1 MENHSLVA
9 RKTICY
15 FRCCCLFMISFCDLL
30 YSGIRDCALLRS
42 AQLCAGSNLMSPT
55 VVLELKRH
63 QLVQARGVVYL
74 AKYFNCESESLSDV
88 QLFGTPWTIQSMEF
102 SRPEYWSGWPFSSPE
117 DLPNPG
123 IEPRS
128 HVMQVDSL
136 PAEPQG
142 KAKNIGVG
150 SLSILQQIF
159 PTQESNQ
166 DLLHCR
172 QILH

>member
-30 YSGIRDCALLRS
+30 YSDIRDCALLRS

-88 QLFGTPWTIQSMEF
+88 QLFVTHGLYSPWN
-102 SRPEYWSGWPFSSPE
+102 SPGQ
-117 DLPNPG
+117 NT
-123 IEPRS
+123 
-128 HVMQVDSL
+128 
-136 PAEPQG
+136 
-142 KAKNIGVG
+142 GVG
-150 SLSILQQIF
+150 SLSLLQGIF
-159 PTQESNQ
+159 PTQAVNQ
-166 DLLHCR
+166 GLPIQVSC
-172 QILH
+172 IAGGFFTS